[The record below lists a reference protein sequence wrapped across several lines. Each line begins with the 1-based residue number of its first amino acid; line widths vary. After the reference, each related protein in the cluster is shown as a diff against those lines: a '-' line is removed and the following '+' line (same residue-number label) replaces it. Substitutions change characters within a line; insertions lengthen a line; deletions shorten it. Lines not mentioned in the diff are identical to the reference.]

1 MSTLGS
7 LEESPVPLGSH
18 GNRPLS
24 RQLTAG
30 GHVFPGKTEMV
41 PIFAAAA
48 DFHLNPIEHRTFDG
62 RTEDTNPRLS
72 QPGENRPGHWCAA
85 KVG

>member
-1 MSTLGS
+1 
-7 LEESPVPLGSH
+7 
-18 GNRPLS
+18 
-24 RQLTAG
+24 
-30 GHVFPGKTEMV
+30 MV